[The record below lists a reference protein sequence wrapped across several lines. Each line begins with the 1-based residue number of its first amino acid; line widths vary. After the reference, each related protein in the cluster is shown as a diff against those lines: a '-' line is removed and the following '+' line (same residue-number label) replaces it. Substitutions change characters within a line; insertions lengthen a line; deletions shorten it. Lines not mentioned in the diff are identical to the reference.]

1 MGKVIPLDA
10 NRRKGSVAETDTD
23 VRASISKFLRAAI
36 PALCRAVVRS
46 IAAVGRLLVFACCS
60 MLITM
65 LTVIGQP
72 LRLLTRLGA
81 VAVLISG
88 GLEYFDHWR
97 HLQLFLVAGGALMF
111 VTALVLCHEQ
121 LLEAM
126 SGMRSRLRGN
136 RA

>member
-10 NRRKGSVAETDTD
+10 NRRKGSVAQTDTD
-23 VRASISKFLRAAI
+23 IRASISKFLRAAI

-46 IAAVGRLLVFACCS
+46 TAAVGRLLGLTCCS

-72 LRLLTRLGA
+72 LRLLTRLAA

-111 VTALVLCHEQ
+111 VTALVMCHEQ
-121 LLEAM
+121 LLEGM
-126 SGMRSRLRGN
+126 IGMRSRQRGN
-136 RA
+136 RS

>member
-10 NRRKGSVAETDTD
+10 NRKKGSVAQTDTD
-23 VRASISKFLRAAI
+23 VRASISKFLRAAV
-36 PALCRAVVRS
+36 PALCRAIVR
-46 IAAVGRLLVFACCS
+46 ITAAVGRLLVLTCCS

-81 VAVLISG
+81 IAVLISG

-97 HLQLFLVAGGALMF
+97 HVRLFLVAGGALVF
-111 VTALVLCHEQ
+111 VTALVMCHEQ
-121 LLEAM
+121 LLEGM
-126 SGMRSRLRGN
+126 TGMRSRLRGN